1 MGPDYRGGRTFEG
14 LSRRAGRESQ
24 ANSRPTTTSVWG
36 QRILRTGQEMNIED
50 SLKRVPTYTEVVASY
65 KFDILKPR
73 GDVQFTASG
82 DLALTA
88 YGDLKRGDDRFNA
101 MQNLVVRWCFNAP

>member
-1 MGPDYRGGRTFEG
+1 
-14 LSRRAGRESQ
+14 
-24 ANSRPTTTSVWG
+24 
-36 QRILRTGQEMNIED
+36 MNIED
-50 SLKRVPTYTEVVASY
+50 SLKRVPTYTEVVAAY
-65 KFDILKPR
+65 KFDILKPG

-101 MQNLVVRWCFNAP
+101 MQNLVVRWCFNAPPLEGCSS

>member
-1 MGPDYRGGRTFEG
+1 
-14 LSRRAGRESQ
+14 
-24 ANSRPTTTSVWG
+24 
-36 QRILRTGQEMNIED
+36 MNIED
-50 SLKRVPTYTEVVASY
+50 SLKRVPTYTEVVAAY
-65 KFDILKPR
+65 KFDILKPG

-101 MQNLVVRWCFNAP
+101 MQNLVVRWCFNATRSKAVQASY